1 MSPAVTTELPR
12 RAWVAQVM
20 SLPISIHLRGPAAES
35 GEASDLVAEAFDDLR
50 ADEDLFSIWRP
61 DSPASRVRD
70 GRDQLADAPP
80 RLRQVAAL
88 CELAGQRTGGAF
100 SAWLPDAS
108 GVLRFNPTGLV
119 KGWAVQQAFERL
131 AARLR
136 RFGAHDL
143 MINAGGDIAVA
154 CTRTDTPDWVIA
166 IEDPRDRSR
175 MLRSLHLRT
184 GAVATSGT
192 AARGAHIVDPAT
204 GRPVESLLSATVIG
218 PELTWADVYATAA
231 FVKGPS
237 AVGWLATL
245 DQHASVLVEPDG
257 RLVTVGAP
265 TH

>member
-20 SLPISIHLRGPAAES
+20 SLPISIHLRGPVAES

-143 MINAGGDIAVA
+143 MINAGGDIAAA
-154 CTRTDTPDWVIA
+154 CARTDTPDWVIA

-245 DQHASVLVEPDG
+245 DQHAALLVEPDG

>member
-1 MSPAVTTELPR
+1 MEQQLALLILGDLDPYPPNLTR
-12 RAWVAQVM
+12 RASPPPDV
-20 SLPISIHLRGPAAES
+20 R
-35 GEASDLVAEAFDDLR
+35 R
-50 ADEDLFSIWRP
+50 A
-61 DSPASRVRD
+61 
-70 GRDQLADAPP
+70 
-80 RLRQVAAL
+80 
-88 CELAGQRTGGAF
+88 
-100 SAWLPDAS
+100 
-108 GVLRFNPTGLV
+108 
-119 KGWAVQQAFERL
+119 
-131 AARLR
+131 
-136 RFGAHDL
+136 
-143 MINAGGDIAVA
+143 INAGGDIAVA

-245 DQHASVLVEPDG
+245 DQHAALLVEPDG

-265 TH
+265 EH